1 MKIACVT
8 NHEPQLGWKYFIV
21 AGASEPEP
29 PHLMAPRLSQ
39 SVSHAAAASA
49 SGHDHG
55 RARLRLRVYER
66 QSVSDSDCRMI
77 QQQIKMTDALY
88 DHGQIDQS

>member
-1 MKIACVT
+1 MK
-8 NHEPQLGWKYFIV
+8 YYIV
-21 AGASEPEP
+21 AGASEP
-29 PHLMAPRLSQ
+29 PHLMAPRLSSQ
-39 SVSHAAAASA
+39 SVSRAAAASE